1 MKSGVMSLN
10 QIDAID
16 TLMAQYASGGLS
28 APASVLVEAH
38 LEMKTDNRRFVNDLE
53 NVAGL
58 SLEQV
63 APSDLTQRD
72 DKLAAIFSSDSSA
85 VTELSDDVATEAE
98 REDGQPQLPLSLR
111 RLIGMDVDDIPWRT
125 KLPGF
130 KEYELGEIDGC
141 HVNMFWIRPGRTMP
155 AHTHKGCELTIVL
168 EGAFND
174 ERGRFG
180 AGDISIADASV
191 EHRPTAEN
199 DRPCIGFAVLDEG
212 VTLTGSWRQLVG
224 DLIG

>member
-1 MKSGVMSLN
+1 MTLS
-10 QIDAID
+10 QIDAVD

-38 LEMKTDNRRFVNDLE
+38 LEIKPDNRRFVGDLE
-53 NVAGL
+53 TIAGL

-63 APSDLTQRD
+63 APTEIDNKSDALS
-72 DKLAAIFSSDSSA
+72 AIFASSPDSVA
-85 VTELSDDVATEAE
+85 DVSDDTDEQGSAA
-98 REDGQPQLPLSLR
+98 RLPLALR

-130 KEYELGEIDGC
+130 KEYDIGEIDGC

-155 AHTHKGCELTIVL
+155 AHTHKGCELSIVL

-180 AGDISIADASV
+180 PGDISIADASV
-191 EHRPTAEN
+191 DHRPTAED

>member
-1 MKSGVMSLN
+1 MSLN

-28 APASVLVEAH
+28 APASVLVEVH
-38 LEMKTDNRRFVNDLE
+38 LEMKSDNRRFVNDLE

-63 APSDLTQRD
+63 APTDFAQRD
-72 DKLAAIFSSDSSA
+72 DKLAAIFSSEPTV
-85 VTELSDDVATEAE
+85 VTELSDDADLD
-98 REDGQPQLPLSLR
+98 DGQAKLPLSLR

-174 ERGRFG
+174 ERGHFG
-180 AGDISIADASV
+180 TGDISIADASV

>member
-1 MKSGVMSLN
+1 MSLS
-10 QIDAID
+10 QIDAVD

-38 LEMKTDNRRFVNDLE
+38 LEIKPDNRRFVGDLE
-53 NVAGL
+53 TIAGL

-63 APSDLTQRD
+63 APSEVS
-72 DKLAAIFSSDSSA
+72 DKANALAAIFASSPDS
-85 VTELSDDVATEAE
+85 VADAGIVAEEAGDQQA
-98 REDGQPQLPLSLR
+98 RLPLSLR
-111 RLIGMDVDDIPWRT
+111 KLIGMDVDDIPWRT

-130 KEYELGEIDGC
+130 KEYDLGEIDGC
-141 HVNMFWIRPGRTMP
+141 HVNLFWIRPGRTMP
-155 AHTHKGCELTIVL
+155 AHTHKGCELSIVL

-180 AGDISIADASV
+180 PGDISIADASV
-191 EHRPTAEN
+191 DHRPTAEN

-212 VTLTGSWRQLVG
+212 VTLTGSWRQRLG